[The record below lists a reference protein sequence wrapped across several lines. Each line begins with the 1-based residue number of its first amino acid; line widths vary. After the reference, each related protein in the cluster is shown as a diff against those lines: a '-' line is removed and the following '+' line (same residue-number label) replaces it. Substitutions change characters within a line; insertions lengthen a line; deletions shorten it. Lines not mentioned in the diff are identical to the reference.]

1 MKILAV
7 NTSSIE
13 ADLCLK
19 NEDIEI
25 SRKID
30 SSAKHS
36 ESVMVEI
43 DKLLS
48 EENLKVLDLD
58 ALGLVVGPGSFTG
71 IRIGVAISK
80 GFELVNEKM
89 KLIPIT
95 SFEFLQHEFLKTK
108 PNFASDYVC
117 VFNALSGK
125 YYVQAFENGEAKQAF
140 LTENLEDIT
149 KYKTIV
155 GLREEN
161 LPFVTDFVSFYSQS
175 LLDITKKKYNNNEFA
190 TEFVPM
196 YLRKSQAED
205 ELDGK

>member
-1 MKILAV
+1 MKILAI
-7 NTSSIE
+7 NTSSVE
-13 ADLCLK
+13 ADICLK
-19 NEDIEI
+19 NENVEI

-36 ESVMVEI
+36 ESVMVEV

-48 EENLKVLDLD
+48 EQNLTISNLD

-80 GFELVNEKM
+80 GFELANEKM
-89 KLIPIT
+89 KLVPIT
-95 SFEFLQHEFLKTK
+95 SFEFLQYEFLKTK
-108 PNFASDYVC
+108 PNFKDNYVC

-125 YYVQAFENGEAKQAF
+125 YYVQVFGNAKQAF
-140 LTENLEDIT
+140 LTENLADIT

-155 GLREEN
+155 GLKEEN
-161 LPFVTDFVSFYSQS
+161 LPFVTDFVSFNSQS
-175 LLDITKKKYNNNEFA
+175 LLDMTKKKYQMGEFVC
-190 TEFVPM
+190 EFVPM